1 MSHKGSG
8 SGKVVL
14 TEQQVRYLQ
23 LFQTMLGVP
32 AIDVVEDP
40 EENRLIFVVSP
51 GNLGVAV
58 GRDGAKLKAMRRLLW
73 RDLKKEI
80 EVVEYSADPEEF
92 IRNLLSPARVSSI
105 RIIERGQ
112 SRIAIVKVPEED
124 KSVAIGAGGRRI
136 RRARLMAKRWMG
148 IDNVK
153 IA

>member
-1 MSHKGSG
+1 MSGRG
-8 SGKVVL
+8 PAPGRVVL

-40 EENRLIFVVSP
+40 EANRLIFVVSP

-58 GRDGAKLKAMRRLLW
+58 GRDGSKLKAMRRMLW
-73 RDLKKEI
+73 RDLKKDI
-80 EVVEYSADPEEF
+80 EVVEYSDDPVRF
-92 IRNLLSPARVSSI
+92 IKNLLSPARVSSV
-105 RIIERGQ
+105 RIVKRG
-112 SRIAIVKVPEED
+112 RAKVAIVKVPEED
-124 KSVAIGAGGRRI
+124 KSVAIGSGGRRI
-136 RRARLMAKRWMG
+136 KRARILAKRWMG